1 MQIRKLMNER
11 GVTVMQVQDY
21 LNIDSPQA
29 VYKWLQ
35 GVNLPSVIHLYG
47 LSQILGD
54 KIEEILAEEEDVDD

>member
-35 GVNLPSVIHLYG
+35 GVNLPSVIHLHG
-47 LSQILGD
+47 LSQILGVT
-54 KIEEILAEEEDVDD
+54 IEEILAEEEDVDD